1 MSRQSSPPE
10 DDVSDKLGLSV
21 VVPCF
26 NEADNMLPLHDR
38 LSKACQGA
46 VGGDYEI
53 VYVND
58 GSRDATWARI
68 HGIMQEDSHVV
79 AVNLSR
85 NFGHQIAVTAGL
97 EHSRGGSVFIIDAD
111 LQDPPELL
119 GPMLTKMA
127 ESGADVVYG
136 QRIKRRGESAF
147 KQITA
152 AAFYRFFRLLTDIA
166 MPVDT
171 GDFRLISRRVVETL
185 GQMPERQRFLRGMIA
200 WLGFVQVAFP
210 YERDERL
217 SGKTKYPFRKMLR
230 FSIDA
235 FTAFSIAPLRLA
247 TLLALIALAMS
258 IPLIFYIVFGLVTG
272 RVVPGWA
279 SVMTAV
285 VFFSSAQLLVLGVV
299 GEYIGRL
306 MMESKHRP
314 LYLVDAVLRKGDVL
328 SIGRKSDGA
337 RKNG

>member
-1 MSRQSSPPE
+1 MSDRAA
-10 DDVSDKLGLSV
+10 LSV

-26 NEADNMLPLHDR
+26 NEADNMRPLHER
-38 LSKACQGA
+38 LSRACQGA
-46 VGGDYEI
+46 VGDDYEI

-68 HGIMQEDSHVV
+68 HAIMQEDAHIV

-97 EHSRGGSVFIIDAD
+97 EQCRGASALIIDAD
-111 LQDPPELL
+111 LQDPPELI
-119 GPMLTKMA
+119 GPMLAKMA
-127 ESGADVVYG
+127 ETGADVVYG
-136 QRIKRRGESAF
+136 QRIKRHGESAF
-147 KQITA
+147 KRVTA
-152 AAFYRFFRLLTDIA
+152 AAFYRLFRLIADIE
-166 MPVDT
+166 MPADT

-200 WLGFVQVAFP
+200 WVGFVQVAFP

-217 SGKTKYPFRKMLR
+217 RGTTKYPFRKMLR

-247 TLLALIALAMS
+247 TLLALIALTAS
-258 IPLIFYIVFGLVTG
+258 IPLILYIAIGLLTG
-272 RVVPGWA
+272 RVVQGWA
-279 SVMTAV
+279 SVMTV
-285 VFFSSAQLLVLGVV
+285 VIFFGSVQLLVLGVV

-314 LYLVDAVLRKGDVL
+314 LYLADAVLRKGDVL
-328 SIGRKSDGA
+328 PIGRTSDGA

>member
-1 MSRQSSPPE
+1 MFCRVMVIWRSGWSGSRPLCPSLPTSSPRYTLPSSIPRGSGRSPGRSRSTLGTDTGSGMSRQSSPPE

-152 AAFYRFFRLLTDIA
+152 AAFYR
-166 MPVDT
+166 
-171 GDFRLISRRVVETL
+171 
-185 GQMPERQRFLRGMIA
+185 
-200 WLGFVQVAFP
+200 
-210 YERDERL
+210 
-217 SGKTKYPFRKMLR
+217 
-230 FSIDA
+230 
-235 FTAFSIAPLRLA
+235 
-247 TLLALIALAMS
+247 
-258 IPLIFYIVFGLVTG
+258 
-272 RVVPGWA
+272 
-279 SVMTAV
+279 
-285 VFFSSAQLLVLGVV
+285 
-299 GEYIGRL
+299 
-306 MMESKHRP
+306 
-314 LYLVDAVLRKGDVL
+314 
-328 SIGRKSDGA
+328 
-337 RKNG
+337 